1 MNFIAAARLV
11 LAGVAVGGAVW
22 AAGAAREQGV
32 AVRLHAQ
39 EQAPVQREVTVTAK
53 KYAFSPGRIE
63 VNQNDLVRVTL
74 RSDDI
79 PHSFTVDSYR
89 IAKRVGAGQT
99 VTFEFRADHSGSFPI
114 YCNLRQEDG
123 CREMRGELVVHGK

>member
-22 AAGAAREQGV
+22 AAGAAGEQGV

-53 KYAFSPGRIE
+53 KYAFSPGRID